1 MAEWGFSQKW
11 ASLTLH
17 NWTLC
22 GMKDF
27 ADGMHALEVR
37 DDFGLS
43 KVGWKAV
50 PSHDPEGT

>member
-1 MAEWGFSQKW
+1 
-11 ASLTLH
+11 
-17 NWTLC
+17 
-22 GMKDF
+22 MKDF